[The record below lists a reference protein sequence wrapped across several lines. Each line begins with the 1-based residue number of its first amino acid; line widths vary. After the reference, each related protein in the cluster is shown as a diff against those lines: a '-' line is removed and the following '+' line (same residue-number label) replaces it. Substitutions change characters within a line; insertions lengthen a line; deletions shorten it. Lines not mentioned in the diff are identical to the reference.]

1 MEFEDIDKNRLDNQE
16 RFLNP
21 NLHLNEADAIS
32 AVECSFVQHLDVFFQ
47 SWQKIHLE
55 QPVLEKTISVEP
67 VHLSNF
73 FDAFKQALVPIVEAK
88 QQGLMLNVWKNS
100 GLGSDEV
107 RNSKVLKWFLD
118 CNGDHGQ
125 GNTILVQLL
134 QLLPKPFRGFEP
146 QFYSTIEEC
155 CPLGNLENR
164 VDIEIDAPE
173 FLIFIEVKINANEG
187 VKQLQR
193 YKDIAQKKA
202 GGRPWLVVYLTRD
215 GKLPPNYL
223 DHAEGLYGLSWRD
236 IARAFKQQY
245 ACCQNSSNRS
255 LWLLSQYADHIK
267 SL

>member
-32 AVECSFVQHLDVFFQ
+32 AGECSFVQHLDVFFQ

-55 QPVLEKTISVEP
+55 QSVLEKTISVEP

-107 RNSKVLKWFLD
+107 CNSKVLKWFLD

-164 VDIEIDAPE
+164 VD
-173 FLIFIEVKINANEG
+173 
-187 VKQLQR
+187 
-193 YKDIAQKKA
+193 KDIAQQKA